1 MITFVLFMVEAIIHY
16 NIGAKSATKRGSC
29 QEGVVIPAKL
39 QIPPI
44 KDLGN
49 IAIWV
54 FIFSIISAKL
64 IKNK

>member
-54 FIFSIISAKL
+54 FQQ
-64 IKNK
+64 N